1 MNKYKRAMDLMTAN
15 GTRLVDQSYA
25 SLFVVA
31 SLLNDA
37 YVGGAS
43 YRLPAGASIQDEL
56 RAAIAFRDVHAA
68 KVLLPTDLGGAWAL
82 SS

>member
-15 GTRLVDQSYA
+15 GTRLPEQGFA
-25 SLFVVA
+25 TLFVMA
-31 SLLNDA
+31 SVLNDL
-37 YVGGAS
+37 YVSGVA
-43 YRLPAGASIQDEL
+43 YRLPANASIQDEL

-68 KVLLPTDLGGAWAL
+68 KVLLPTDLGGAWSL